1 MLVKRTLLIAGGVA
15 LAFAWSGGS
24 ANAQGVFTI
33 TSPSF
38 KDGERLATKNAGN
51 NKQNPNCVG
60 ENVSPALSWANPPAG
75 TKSYALLMF
84 DPEGRPPGGVSHW
97 VAYGIP
103 VSVTGF
109 AEGEVS
115 QQTEKY
121 VGGKSLM
128 GLPHYF
134 GPCTPPGAPHHYT
147 FTLIATDLE
156 PNALQPGHD
165 ARRAHQGV
173 GRARQGR
180 DRHHRNVLEAV
191 SSSVRHG
198 RSCSGHD
205 LGFRKE
211 TWMAVRGTVMTARIR
226 VSPCRDSSSSRSS
239 FSSRSRWCCSGSSSP
254 PCPLAA

>member
-1 MLVKRTLLIAGGVA
+1 MLLTRNLALGVGIA
-15 LAFAWSGGS
+15 LAFICCNQN
-24 ANAQGVFTI
+24 ANSQGAFTV
-33 TSPSF
+33 TSSSF
-38 KDGERLATKNAGN
+38 KDGERLQTKMAGN

-109 AEGEVS
+109 AEGEAS
-115 QQTEKY
+115 KQTDKY

-134 GPCTPPGAPHHYT
+134 GPCTPPGVPHHYA

-156 PNALQPGHD
+156 PNALQPGLT
-165 ARRAHQGV
+165 
-173 GRARQGR
+173 R
-180 DRHHRNVLEAV
+180 DELIKALD
-191 SSSVRHG
+191 
-198 RSCSGHD
+198 GHAK
-205 LGFRKE
+205 GA
-211 TWMAVRGTVMTARIR
+211 TGIIGT
-226 VSPCRDSSSSRSS
+226 
-239 FSSRSRWCCSGSSSP
+239 FSKP
-254 PCPLAA
+254 